1 MLIFFVLFCEWLL
14 FAACNRNADN
24 MMILINK
31 IASFIKLWIKMFDS
45 TLNKTR
51 KLINFKRK
59 EKIHLGVCVCEG
71 ESFLFKS
78 NFNTNN
84 P

>member
-1 MLIFFVLFCEWLL
+1 
-14 FAACNRNADN
+14 
-24 MMILINK
+24 
-31 IASFIKLWIKMFDS
+31 MFDS

-51 KLINFKRK
+51 KLIDFKRK